1 MRHDKKLSY
10 PLRDRENRLA
20 GMGGGS
26 TKLSSAMHW
35 SLWLKLSL
43 LGERQ
48 CLVSI
53 TLRALLGQP
62 GWFPLVTLPLLFLR
76 T

>member
-20 GMGGGS
+20 GMGVGFI
-26 TKLSSAMHW
+26 KVSSAMHW

-43 LGERQ
+43 LGERH

-53 TLRALLGQP
+53 TLRALLGEP
-62 GWFPLVTLPLLFLR
+62 A
-76 T
+76 